1 MDREKEAFFDQLYQQ
16 WFFKLLRYASV
27 AVKNHHVAEEIVQDT
42 FLVALQKV
50 DYLFASEEPG
60 RWLKQTVKY
69 KILHYFRE
77 QKRDQILLLPLE
89 DGKPGEPMGA
99 GGIERIEEKEAISK
113 LWETIHRELKP
124 EERVL
129 LQKMSVEGKSYQEA
143 AIEMG
148 CSVGACQK
156 RMQRLRL
163 KLREALRKDGTLEGK
178 KNRGR

>member
-16 WFFKLLRYASV
+16 WFFKLLRYAGV

-77 QKRDQILLLPLE
+77 QKRDQILLLP
-89 DGKPGEPMGA
+89 
-99 GGIERIEEKEAISK
+99 
-113 LWETIHRELKP
+113 
-124 EERVL
+124 
-129 LQKMSVEGKSYQEA
+129 
-143 AIEMG
+143 
-148 CSVGACQK
+148 
-156 RMQRLRL
+156 
-163 KLREALRKDGTLEGK
+163 
-178 KNRGR
+178 

>member
-1 MDREKEAFFDQLYQQ
+1 MDQEKEAFFDQLYQQ

-77 QKRDQILLLPLE
+77 QKRDQVLLLPLE

-99 GGIERIEEKEAISK
+99 GGIERIEEITQ

-129 LQKMSVEGKSYQEA
+129 LQKISVEGKSYQEA
-143 AIEMG
+143 AIELG

-163 KLREALRKDGTLEGK
+163 KLRKVLHKDGTLEGK
-178 KNRGR
+178 RNHGR

>member
-16 WFFKLLRYASV
+16 WFFKLLRYAGV

-129 LQKMSVEGKSYQEA
+129 LQKEA
-143 AIEMG
+143 AIELG